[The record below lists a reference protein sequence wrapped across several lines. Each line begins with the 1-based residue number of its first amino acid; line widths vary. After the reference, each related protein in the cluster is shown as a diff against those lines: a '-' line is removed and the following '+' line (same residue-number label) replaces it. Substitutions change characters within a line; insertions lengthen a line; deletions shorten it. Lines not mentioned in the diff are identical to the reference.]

1 MHHVSY
7 YKKGYP
13 RPQQFRADYEIL
25 NGKWNFAFDENNDK
39 DYSGGVSGQ
48 LEINVP
54 FVYQTEASG
63 INVQKRVDCVWYS
76 REVVLDA
83 KQAAC
88 DVLLHFEGS
97 DYKTEVWVNGK
108 RAGEDKGAYH
118 RLTFDVTPFVQEG
131 KNVVAVK
138 VTDDYDVE
146 KPRGK
151 QRWKDENFGC
161 WYVDT
166 TGIYKTVWM
175 EFVSHS
181 RLENLSVQGNVDTNS
196 ITVTY
201 DAVNCGYA
209 DGGYEV
215 RTCVTYEGK
224 PVAEITCPLTAETG
238 GTALWLGDEVHLW
251 ETGCGRLYELSV
263 TLIKNGKEIDN
274 IRSYCGVRKI
284 EAKEGKILLNGKPLY
299 QKLVLDQGYWKGSDL
314 TPPSEEALVK
324 DITDMMDMGFN
335 GARKHQKVEDE
346 RFLYYADLY
355 GYLVWAEMPS
365 MYKNTEKSRAVFA
378 EEWTLAVLQQ
388 KNHPC
393 VITWVPFNESWGIED
408 VLFDVTVQN
417 FVNDVYHLTKLLDDT
432 RLVITNDGWE
442 HTLSDVLTIHN
453 YEQDGKT
460 LHSWYDTLEKCC
472 AHNWPEGRKG
482 AFANGYGYKGQPVM
496 ITEFGGTAFVKDTVG
511 INWGYGQGVK
521 DDEEFLRRFEGLVT
535 AIDDVPFMCGYCYT
549 QVTDVQ
555 HEVNGLED
563 ENHVPKFPKEK
574 IKAILQKRG
583 R

>member
-83 KQAAC
+83 KQVAG

-166 TGIYKTVWM
+166 TGIYKTGWNS
-175 EFVSHS
+175 FPTAGWKTCRYRATWTPTVS
-181 RLENLSVQGNVDTNS
+181 
-196 ITVTY
+196 
-201 DAVNCGYA
+201 
-209 DGGYEV
+209 
-215 RTCVTYEGK
+215 
-224 PVAEITCPLTAETG
+224 
-238 GTALWLGDEVHLW
+238 
-251 ETGCGRLYELSV
+251 
-263 TLIKNGKEIDN
+263 
-274 IRSYCGVRKI
+274 
-284 EAKEGKILLNGKPLY
+284 
-299 QKLVLDQGYWKGSDL
+299 
-314 TPPSEEALVK
+314 PSP
-324 DITDMMDMGFN
+324 T
-335 GARKHQKVEDE
+335 
-346 RFLYYADLY
+346 
-355 GYLVWAEMPS
+355 
-365 MYKNTEKSRAVFA
+365 
-378 EEWTLAVLQQ
+378 
-388 KNHPC
+388 
-393 VITWVPFNESWGIED
+393 
-408 VLFDVTVQN
+408 
-417 FVNDVYHLTKLLDDT
+417 T
-432 RLVITNDGWE
+432 R
-442 HTLSDVLTIHN
+442 
-453 YEQDGKT
+453 
-460 LHSWYDTLEKCC
+460 
-472 AHNWPEGRKG
+472 
-482 AFANGYGYKGQPVM
+482 
-496 ITEFGGTAFVKDTVG
+496 
-511 INWGYGQGVK
+511 
-521 DDEEFLRRFEGLVT
+521 
-535 AIDDVPFMCGYCYT
+535 
-549 QVTDVQ
+549 
-555 HEVNGLED
+555 
-563 ENHVPKFPKEK
+563 
-574 IKAILQKRG
+574 
-583 R
+583 